1 MIKKGIAAK
10 VIVRLLMT
18 AVCIVCMIPF
28 YLMTVMSTKSSAEIY
43 RGDLLWFG
51 KNFTANV
58 RVALEAGLVRAYLN
72 SCFVSVAS
80 TVICVLVSALAG
92 YALSK
97 FPIRGRNAILKAVIM
112 VMMIPTYLS
121 LVAYVIQMNKMGL
134 TGTLLP
140 LIFPWVASPFGV
152 FWMTQFIQDAIPM
165 EIIESARVDGTSE
178 PGIFFRFVIQF
189 IKPAIVTL
197 ALLIFLWS
205 WNNYLLPMIVISSDK
220 QYTIPLMVAKI
231 GTFFNVDHASR
242 VTALALGTLPL
253 VIMFGFGTKYFV
265 RGLTGGAIKE

>member
-1 MIKKGIAAK
+1 MRKSKILTHFLARFIM
-10 VIVRLLMT
+10 L
-18 AVCIVCMIPF
+18 AVCIVCIIPF
-28 YLMTVMSTKSSAEIY
+28 YLMIVMSTKTSAEIY

-51 KNFTANV
+51 NNFVANM
-58 RVALEAGLVRAYLN
+58 RVALEAGLVRAYCN
-72 SCFVSVAS
+72 SCAVSAAS
-80 TVICVLVSALAG
+80 TVICVLVSAMAG

-97 FPIRGRNAILKAVIM
+97 FPVRGRGVILKGVIM
-112 VMMIPTYLS
+112 VMMIPSYLS

-152 FWMTQFIQDAIPM
+152 FWMTQFIQDAIPF
-165 EIIESARVDGTSE
+165 EIIESARVDGASE

-189 IKPAIVTL
+189 IKPAIITL

-205 WNNYLLPMIVISSDK
+205 WNNYLLPMILISNDR

-265 RGLTGGAIKE
+265 QGLTGGAVKE